1 MECVGPQCASLVLE
15 WLKAHAAA
23 QPGDSPSGTAKLTQG
38 SLFTALPYQEDAP
51 WILSSREMEGAIE
64 HLRYAVFR
72 RFHNQLTRAE
82 RTRLDNTIENALF
95 KIDRYLERA
104 IVEEVELFEPE
115 VSALRTAIREGREQM
130 ERKYVQARRAEAKL
144 AQLTALNPE
153 AFEEFVAELFE
164 ALGYDVEVVGGSGDE
179 GADLLLRRRDGLAAV
194 VQCKFHK
201 GVVGSPL
208 LQKFL
213 GTIHHTKSH
222 KGFFV
227 TTSTFSLAA
236 EKFAAENP
244 IELIDG
250 ARLVEFVRQALG
262 PGARPR
268 RSPAGS
274 DQPPLRDL
282 KSFPSFSNTQVSRVV
297 KYLMWKSRRLC
308 RTYDWICLPGGAAH
322 EVNQDSLENI
332 RIPDQRLD

>member
-1 MECVGPQCASLVLE
+1 MILE
-15 WLKAHAAA
+15 WLRA
-23 QPGDSPSGTAKLTQG
+23 QAGAKPADPSAKSADPSAKPADSPEAPAKLTQG
-38 SLFTALPYQEDAP
+38 SLFHALPYQEDAP
-51 WILSSREMEGAIE
+51 WILSSGEMAGAIE

-82 RTRLDNTIENALF
+82 RTRLDNTIENAQF

-104 IVEEVELFEPE
+104 GAEDVERHRPE
-115 VSALRTAIREGREQM
+115 VDELRTAVREGREQV
-130 ERKYVQARRAEAKL
+130 ERRFLQARRAEAKL
-144 AQLTALNPE
+144 AQLTALDPE
-153 AFEEFVAELFE
+153 AFEEFIAELFE

-194 VQCKFHK
+194 VQCKFQK

-213 GTIHHTKSH
+213 GTVHHTRSH

-250 ARLVEFVRQALG
+250 ARLVEFVREALG
-262 PGARPR
+262 PAARR
-268 RSPAGS
+268 EAE
-274 DQPPLRDL
+274 PLW
-282 KSFPSFSNTQVSRVV
+282 F
-297 KYLMWKSRRLC
+297 
-308 RTYDWICLPGGAAH
+308 
-322 EVNQDSLENI
+322 
-332 RIPDQRLD
+332 